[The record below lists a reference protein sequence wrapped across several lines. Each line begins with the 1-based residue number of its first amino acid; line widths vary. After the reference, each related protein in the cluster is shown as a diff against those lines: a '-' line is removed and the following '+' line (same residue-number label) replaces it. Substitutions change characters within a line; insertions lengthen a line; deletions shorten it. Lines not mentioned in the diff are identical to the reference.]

1 MIRFKLDLVFSLN
14 IFEDKKICAKSSYVS
29 TTNKKR
35 NFIHA
40 IITKQII
47 MLCTL
52 NSVSIWWKI
61 IIEPFCNCFLDVDML
76 KIFINYLW
84 FLGELGVLEVKLQ
97 IWRRVSRVKL
107 LNLEVF
113 VFSSIYIV
121 SLEDCRSCNFSYNE
135 NVFL

>member
-76 KIFINYLW
+76 NIWMLTSFC
-84 FLGELGVLEVKLQ
+84 ELGVLEVKLQ

-113 VFSSIYIV
+113 VFSSINIV
-121 SLEDCRSCNFSYNE
+121 SLKDCRSCNFSYNE